1 MAYKHGTYGEI
12 TDSKAVA
19 AAQADTVVVYVGTAP
34 INKIAGYASKGLI
47 NQPVRLRNLT
57 EAKSTFGYSDDWAK
71 FTLCEAFDEHFNN
84 TVANAGPIYVIN
96 VLDPSTD
103 KGAQVTISDADF
115 TSGKVY
121 IANELCDVDSVRVT
135 GKVLDTDYR
144 VYYDAENDRA
154 VVEDL
159 TGAMTEEDITYY
171 PVNAAAVTTTDIIGT
186 SSGGVS
192 TGIQAI
198 KKVYTKYGVVPNLLV
213 APGWSEFPTVYAAMV
228 SAIQKI
234 NGHWDAFALADI
246 PINDNGT
253 PVDTKE
259 KAIAWQASKD
269 YNAER
274 SKVCWPQK
282 KAGNGKI
289 YHISTVCAATMLRVD
304 QANDSVPMESPSNKQ
319 IMATGQ
325 YFGASA
331 TNEGYD
337 DTECNDL
344 NEKGITTICF
354 SHGAWRLWGPHTAAY
369 KYGSTMD
376 PRVIFDNNMRM
387 LMYITNGFQLRH
399 GTEIDAPM
407 TPAQKDTVVNA
418 EKAEL
423 ERLKALGAIIGDAD
437 VEFLESANP
446 LNDMLNGDFVF
457 DISFTATPPFKS
469 ATARVAY
476 TSDGFAAFFGGE

>member
-12 TDSKAVA
+12 SASKAVA

-34 INKIAGYASKGLI
+34 IQKIAGYSTKGLI
-47 NQPVRLRNLT
+47 NQPVRLRNLA
-57 EAKSTFGYSDDWAK
+57 EAKATFGYSEDWAK
-71 FTLCEAFDEHFNN
+71 FSLCEVFDEHFNN
-84 TVANAGPIYVIN
+84 SVENAGPIYVIN

-121 IANELCDVDSVRVT
+121 IANDLCDVDSVRVT
-135 GKVLDTDYR
+135 GKVLDTDYS
-144 VYYDAENDRA
+144 VTYDAVNDRV

-171 PVNAAAVTTTDIIGT
+171 PVDVTGVTSSDIIGT
-186 SSGGVS
+186 DAGGVS

-198 KKVYTKYGVVPNLLV
+198 KKIYAKYNAVVNIIAV
-213 APGWSEFPTVYAAMV
+213 PGWSELPTVYTAMV
-228 SAIQKI
+228 AAAQKI
-234 NGHWDAFALADI
+234 NGHWDAFVIADI
-246 PINDNGT
+246 PLDDNGT

-259 KAIAWQASKD
+259 KAIAWAASNG
-269 YNAER
+269 YNSEI
-274 SKVCWPQK
+274 SKVCWPQV

-289 YHISTVCAATMLRVD
+289 YHGSTVVAWEMLRVD
-304 QANDSVPMESPSNKQ
+304 LANDSIPMESPSNKE
-319 IMATGQ
+319 IMATAQ

-344 NEKGITTICF
+344 NEKGITTFCF
-354 SHGAWRLWGPHTAAY
+354 NNGWKVWGPHTAAY
-369 KYGSTMD
+369 KYGTTMD
-376 PRVIFDNNMRM
+376 PRCIFDVNMRM

-399 GTEIDAPM
+399 GTEIDSPM
-407 TPAQKDTVVNA
+407 TPAQKDTIINT
-418 EKAEL
+418 ENAEL
-423 ERLKALGAIIGDAD
+423 ERLKANGAVIGEAS
-437 VEFLESANP
+437 VEFLETDNP
-446 LNDMLNGDFVF
+446 LNNMLNGDFVF
-457 DISFTATPPFKS
+457 NISFTATPPFKS